1 MKLAGLRDKAL
12 RAALP
17 LLSSSMAGR
26 MLIRKALQLAAEKTG
41 LPISGEYEEE
51 RETWK
56 IVVGEESAPMQ
67 VTLHATTDALSSAV
81 ETLLPD
87 ILAGRKIPQ
96 ETILTLLRGN
106 MCAPSTSAAGGD
118 DVE

>member
-1 MKLAGLRDKAL
+1 MMNLTGLRDKAL

-26 MLIRKALQLAAEKTG
+26 MLIRKALKLAAEKTG

-56 IVVGEESAPMQ
+56 IVVGEDSAPMQ
-67 VTLHATTDALSSAV
+67 VTLHATTDALSSAI

-96 ETILTLLRGN
+96 ETILALLRDN
-106 MCAPSTSAAGGD
+106 MCAPATASTGGD
-118 DVE
+118 IE

>member
-1 MKLAGLRDKAL
+1 MNLTGLRDKAL

-51 RETWK
+51 RETWR
-56 IVVGEESAPMQ
+56 IVVGAESAPMQ
-67 VTLHATTDALSSAV
+67 VTLHATTDALSSAI

-87 ILAGRKIPQ
+87 ILAGRKIQQ
-96 ETILTLLRGN
+96 ETILALLRGN
-106 MCAPSTSAAGGD
+106 MRAPSNSAAGGD
-118 DVE
+118 EGE